1 MHMTLKTIGKK
12 LAIGAALSASILA
25 AAAPAQ
31 ARDRYYDR
39 GGNDAAIAIGA
50 GVLGLALG
58 AALADRDDGR
68 YYDRG
73 YYSSRRYVTVR
84 DRPGYYY

>member
-31 ARDRYYDR
+31 ARDRTMT
-39 GGNDAAIAIGA
+39 AAG
-50 GVLGLALG
+50 
-58 AALADRDDGR
+58 
-68 YYDRG
+68 
-73 YYSSRRYVTVR
+73 TM
-84 DRPGYYY
+84 PP